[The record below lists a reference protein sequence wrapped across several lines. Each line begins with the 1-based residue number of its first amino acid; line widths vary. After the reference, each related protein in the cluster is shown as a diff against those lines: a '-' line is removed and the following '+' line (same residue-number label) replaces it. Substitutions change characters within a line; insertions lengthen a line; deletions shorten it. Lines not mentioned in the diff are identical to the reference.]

1 MTDILTIDF
10 QADTLVLCDTLTERA
25 TGNGLIVC
33 RCRFP
38 PCPGHW
44 TKFLQTVLVRPAG
57 PVTARW
63 RTLDAPEN
71 QTVSLSGTAFHLI
84 PADRPVRIE
93 WDGCDAALIVALTPG
108 FVEATTASMVKG
120 RAQRLEPCP
129 VVEDSVMAETASLLA
144 ESLSQ
149 DADRAAKSADQIGV
163 AFALRLFEKHGIDD
177 SSTPHFSGGLGASRQ
192 RRITAFIDANLD
204 RTVPL
209 SEMARTVGLGRSHF
223 GKAFHASFGRSP
235 YQYLHER
242 RVEKAKELLLNDRRT
257 IVSVALDV
265 GFSSHG
271 HFTKVFRN
279 VTGMTPS
286 QFRRDRV

>member
-1 MTDILTIDF
+1 MPID
-10 QADTLVLCDTLTERA
+10 
-25 TGNGLIVC
+25 
-33 RCRFP
+33 
-38 PCPGHW
+38 
-44 TKFLQTVLVRPAG
+44 RPAG

-71 QTVSLSGTAFHLI
+71 QMVSLSGTAFHLI
-84 PADRPVRIE
+84 PVDRPVRIE

-108 FVEATTASMVKG
+108 FVEAMVAPMFQGRLPRLNPCAMVKD
-120 RAQRLEPCP
+120 AVLSDMMPWF
-129 VVEDSVMAETASLLA
+129 AEALR
-144 ESLSQ
+144 Q
-149 DADRAAKSADQIGV
+149 DADRARKSLDQFSV
-163 AFALRLFEKHGIDD
+163 AFALQLFEKYGIDD
-177 SSTPHFSGGLGASRQ
+177 NNWLRISGGLGASRQ

-223 GKAFHASFGRSP
+223 GKAFHASFGRTP
-235 YQYLHER
+235 YRYLHER
-242 RVEKAKELLLNDRRT
+242 RIEKAKELLLDDRRT

-279 VTGMTPS
+279 VTGTTPS
-286 QFRRDRV
+286 QFRRDRY

>member
-63 RTLDAPEN
+63 RTLDAPED

-93 WDGCDAALIVALTPG
+93 WDGCDAALIVALTPEFMESTVAPLFQG
-108 FVEATTASMVKG
+108 RIASL
-120 RAQRLEPCP
+120 AAHAI
-129 VVEDSVMAETASLLA
+129 VEDTVLSDMMTWFAEALHHDEDKARRSL
-144 ESLSQ
+144 
-149 DADRAAKSADQIGV
+149 DQIS
-163 AFALRLFEKHGIDD
+163 ATFALRLFEIGGINDN
-177 SSTPHFSGGLGASRQ
+177 SRQHISGGLGASRQ

-209 SEMARTVGLGRSHF
+209 AEMARTVGLGRSHF
-223 GKAFHASFGRSP
+223 GKAFHASFGRTP
-235 YQYLHER
+235 YRYLHER
-242 RVEKAKELLLNDRRT
+242 RIEKAKELLLDDRRT

-271 HFTKVFRN
+271 HFTKVFRK
-279 VTGMTPS
+279 VTGTTPS
-286 QFRRDRV
+286 QFRRDRA